1 MSHQAKV
8 IRLEQLAMTIRAETI
23 KILPGAP
30 DPRKLAHTQLASKIE
45 GWEQAVKLVQ
55 RDMKSQSHFNHMV
68 HRHNPGGPKDH
79 QANQRLQSGQ
89 NNVKQISNALDKV
102 IAELDELS
110 KQFYGG
116 DNAETRALKG
126 ISSALKNW
134 SKTAKH
140 SETGIIGTAAPTNTQ
155 ATIQQ
160 AKPFLPHGGAPGMSG
175 PGAIDAFTL
184 VLGAFVLLKALAK
197 KKN

>member
-8 IRLEQLAMTIRAETI
+8 IHLEQLATTIRRETI

-30 DPRKLAHTQLASKIE
+30 DPSKLAHKQLAEKIA
-45 GWEQAVKLVQ
+45 GWEQTIKLVQ
-55 RDMKSQSHFNHMV
+55 RDLKSQSHFNHMV
-68 HRHNPGGPKDH
+68 HRHQPGGPKDF

-89 NNVKQISNALDKV
+89 ANVKQISDALEKV
-102 IAELDELS
+102 IAELDNLS
-110 KQFYGG
+110 AQFFGG

-126 ISSALKNW
+126 ISAALKNW

-140 SETGIIGTAAPTNTQ
+140 TETGIIGTAAPTNTQ

-160 AKPFLPHGGAPGMSG
+160 AKPFLPHSAPGMSG

-184 VLGAFVLLKALAK
+184 VLGTFVLLKALLK
-197 KKN
+197 KRN

>member
-1 MSHQAKV
+1 M
-8 IRLEQLAMTIRAETI
+8 I
-23 KILPGAP
+23 
-30 DPRKLAHTQLASKIE
+30 
-45 GWEQAVKLVQ
+45 
-55 RDMKSQSHFNHMV
+55 
-68 HRHNPGGPKDH
+68 HRHNPGGPKDF

-89 NNVKQISNALDKV
+89 DNVKQISDALDKV
-102 IAELDELS
+102 IKELDELS
-110 KQFYGG
+110 KQFFGG

-126 ISSALKNW
+126 ISAALKNW

-140 SETGIIGTAAPTNTQ
+140 SETGIVGTAAPANTQ

-160 AKPFLPHGGAPGMSG
+160 AKPYLPQGAPGMTG

-184 VLGAFVLLKALAK
+184 VLGVFVLLKSLTK